1 MKKIILLCSLFA
13 FMIACNNADTGKAEP
28 VVAEPVVVDITQD
41 PVYQAALTI
50 EAKSDCIT
58 CHKLDEKLI
67 GPSYKEI
74 AEKYGANAEEMI
86 PKLAQKILEG
96 GQGVWGEIP
105 MTPHTALTKEEAETL
120 VKYIFLLNK

>member
-1 MKKIILLCSLFA
+1 MKKLIVIFSIFIL
-13 FMIACNNADTGKAEP
+13 MMACNSADTKKAEP
-28 VVAEPVVVDITQD
+28 VVEETTADITKD
-41 PVYQAALTI
+41 PVYQAALAI

-74 AEKYGANAEEMI
+74 ATKYAANKEEMI
-86 PKLAQKILEG
+86 PKLASKILSG
-96 GQGVWGEIP
+96 GQGVWGEVP
-105 MTPHTALTKEEAETL
+105 MVPHTALTKEEAETL

>member
-1 MKKIILLCSLFA
+1 MKKYFILITFFTVLL
-13 FMIACNNADTGKAEP
+13 ACNNSEESRETKVEEP
-28 VVAEPVVVDITQD
+28 VTVDITKD
-41 PVYQAALTI
+41 PIYQAALVI

-74 AEKYGANAEEMI
+74 ATKYAANQEEMI
-86 PKLAQKILEG
+86 PKLAQKIREG

-105 MTPHTALTKEEAETL
+105 MTPHTALTQEETETL

>member
-1 MKKIILLCSLFA
+1 MKKLIAIFSIFILI
-13 FMIACNNADTGKAEP
+13 IACNSADTNKAEP
-28 VVAEPVVVDITQD
+28 VVEDITVDITKD
-41 PVYQAALTI
+41 PVYQAALAI

-74 AEKYGANAEEMI
+74 ATKYAANQEEMI
-86 PKLAQKILEG
+86 PKLAAKILSG
-96 GQGVWGEIP
+96 GQGVWGEVP